1 LRQPN
6 LGKFVAPCGA
16 LFMSSDRIQRD
27 FYQGLSHKKEMKKFL
42 STLTKF
48 SILAVVGLFVVW
60 VFIFN
65 WSFVFK
71 KKIVGE
77 VVAVERVMG
86 SMAIITQSQNQ
97 QINPQAFSF
106 SVGIKDKITGEIH
119 MASSE
124 DRKWAAVTKGNCVV
138 AAFFPYP
145 PWRTF
150 DKGMTDHNAR
160 LLRNYTSCAEMSE
173 TDGFFEALRFFLL
186 AY

>member
-1 LRQPN
+1 MKNFLN
-6 LGKFVAPCGA
+6 LLK
-16 LFMSSDRIQRD
+16 
-27 FYQGLSHKKEMKKFL
+27 
-42 STLTKF
+42 KF
-48 SILAVVGLFVVW
+48 SIVTLIGIVLVWIFV
-60 VFIFN
+60 FN

-71 KKIVGE
+71 KKVVGE

-86 SMAIITQSQNQ
+86 SMAIITQDQNA
-97 QINPQAFSF
+97 INPQAFSF
-106 SVGIKDKITGEIH
+106 SVGIKDKTSGEIH

-124 DRKWAAVTKGNCVV
+124 DRKWAAVTRGNCVV

-160 LLRNYTSCAEMSE
+160 LLRNYTSCAEMTE
-173 TDGFFEALRFFLL
+173 TNGWFEAIRFFML